1 MVLQHVSP
9 KTYNTCLTLS
19 SDIPLHWGV
28 FLIPNNPGR
37 KAKRHEFM
45 YAEQITDEQARVEE
59 QRTPKRTETKCLQRL
74 PLCVRICLLLL
85 LMIFGLYLLATGSTM
100 GSGASL
106 TGHESASSQT
116 SLVSGHG
123 FPLPVGLGAGATSGG
138 LANANTPVATC
149 LNPLDAT
156 CWLQNAAQWMAQQVM
171 GALQPVIGAIM
182 HNPLNILTQTPPGDT
197 YQNPVV
203 NTWWQSFLAVVD
215 LALASLIVIGG
226 YNVVVG
232 RHLGLPHSEL
242 AEFLPRLLLAFGAAH
257 FSLFFLGLFIDLE
270 NALNVV
276 ALNLAGTS
284 MLTNIITALFQGNL
298 AAEGLLVWVL
308 TFVLGVMAILL
319 GAQMAV
325 RLALLWVLLVLSG
338 PGLACFALPQ
348 TMGYGRMWLSLTA
361 TTVMVQFFQVVTLA
375 LGGMLVTSLGASNVF
390 GVGGTLA
397 TLLVCVALLYLV
409 LRIPGIVHRFA
420 LRPMMDASRAVAGA
434 GEGAAGVVADVAPRL
449 LALL

>member
-1 MVLQHVSP
+1 MDPVLLAGERVGAEER
-9 KTYNTCLTLS
+9 LA
-19 SDIPLHWGV
+19 
-28 FLIPNNPGR
+28 PGR
-37 KAKRHEFM
+37 N
-45 YAEQITDEQARVEE
+45 
-59 QRTPKRTETKCLQRL
+59 QRTASRRL
-74 PLCVRICLLLL
+74 PRHYRICILLVFV
-85 LMIFGLYLLATGSTM
+85 MFGLHVLTA
-100 GSGASL
+100 GSGAGSGKSIS
-106 TGHESASSQT
+106 GHESPSGLT
-116 SLVSGHG
+116 GLVSEPGAS
-123 FPLPVGLGAGATSGG
+123 LEVGLGAGATSGDRVD
-138 LANANTPVATC
+138 ANTPAAVC

-156 CWLQNAAQWMAQQVM
+156 CWLQNAAQWMAQQIM
-171 GALQPVIGAIM
+171 NALQPVIGAIM
-182 HNPLNILTQTPPGDT
+182 RNPLNILTQTPPADT
-197 YQNPVV
+197 YQNPTV
-203 NTWWQSFLAVVD
+203 TAWWQSFLAVVD

-270 NALNVV
+270 NALNQV
-276 ALNLAGTS
+276 ALSLAGTS
-284 MLTNIITALFQGNL
+284 MLTNIINALFQGNL
-298 AAEGLLVWVL
+298 ATEGLLVWVL
-308 TFVLGVMAILL
+308 ILVLGVMAILL
-319 GAQMAV
+319 GAQMAI

-375 LGGMLVTSLGASNVF
+375 LGGMLVTSLGASNIF
-390 GVGGTLA
+390 GIGGTLA

-420 LRPMMDASRAVAGA
+420 LRPMMDASRSVAGA
-434 GEGAAGVVADVAPRL
+434 ATGTVGMVAEVAPRL

>member
-1 MVLQHVSP
+1 MYPDHFTGERALAEAQHAP
-9 KTYNTCLTLS
+9 ERN
-19 SDIPLHWGV
+19 
-28 FLIPNNPGR
+28 
-37 KAKRHEFM
+37 
-45 YAEQITDEQARVEE
+45 
-59 QRTPKRTETKCLQRL
+59 QRSLPRRL
-74 PLCVRICLLLL
+74 PRRYQICVLFV
-85 LMIFGLYLLATGSTM
+85 LMLFGLHLLAA
-100 GSGASL
+100 GSGAGSGGNL
-106 TGHESASSQT
+106 PVQYTA
-116 SLVSGHG
+116 SGHTAIVSRNG
-123 FPLPVGLGAGATSGG
+123 TPLQVGLGAGAASDVST
-138 LANANTPVATC
+138 NANVPAAVC

-156 CWLQNAAQWMAQQVM
+156 CWLQNAAQWMAQQLM

-182 HNPLNILTQTPPGDT
+182 HNPLNILTQTPPADT
-197 YQNPVV
+197 YQNPTV
-203 NTWWQSFLAVVD
+203 NTWWNAFLAVVD

-242 AEFLPRLLLAFGAAH
+242 AEFLPRLLLAYGAAH

-270 NALNVV
+270 NALNLV

-284 MLTNIITALFQGNL
+284 MLTSIISALFQGNL

-308 TFVLGVMAILL
+308 GFVLGVMAILL

-325 RLALLWVLLVLSG
+325 RLALLWVLLVLAG

-348 TMGYGRMWLSLTA
+348 TMGFGRMWLSLTA
-361 TTVMVQFFQVVTLA
+361 TTVLVQFFQVVTLA
-375 LGGMLVTSLGASNVF
+375 LGGMLLTSLGASNVF

-420 LRPMMDASRAVAGA
+420 LRPMMDASRAAAGA
-434 GEGAAGVVADVAPRL
+434 AEGAVGVVADVAPRL

>member
-1 MVLQHVSP
+1 MFPDHFIRDHVVPDEQHVPGCDQRSSSLRLP
-9 KTYNTCLTLS
+9 WWYRISALLVLTPFGLHLLAAGSGVGTGNTLS
-19 SDIPLHWGV
+19 AHS
-28 FLIPNNPGR
+28 
-37 KAKRHEFM
+37 
-45 YAEQITDEQARVEE
+45 VE
-59 QRTPKRTETKCLQRL
+59 
-74 PLCVRICLLLL
+74 
-85 LMIFGLYLLATGSTM
+85 
-100 GSGASL
+100 SGHASV
-106 TGHESASSQT
+106 HT
-116 SLVSGHG
+116 SLAAEPGTLSA
-123 FPLPVGLGAGATSGG
+123 VGLGAGAASGG
-138 LANANTPVATC
+138 SANANTPAAVC
-149 LNPLDAT
+149 INPLDAT
-156 CWLQNAAQWMAQQVM
+156 CWLQNAAQWMAQQLM
-171 GALQPVIGAIM
+171 NTLQPVIGAIM
-182 HNPLNILTQTPPGDT
+182 SNPLNILTQTPPVDT

-203 NTWWQSFLAVVD
+203 ITWWTAFLAVVD

-284 MLTNIITALFQGNL
+284 MLTNIISALFQGNL

-308 TFVLGVMAILL
+308 GFVLGVMAILL

-348 TMGYGRMWLSLTA
+348 TVGFGRMWLSLTA
-361 TTVMVQFFQVVTLA
+361 KTVLVQFFQVVTLA
-375 LGGMLVTSLGASNVF
+375 LGGMLVTSLGASNLF

-420 LRPMMDASRAVAGA
+420 LRPMLDASRAVAGA
-434 GEGAAGVVADVAPRL
+434 AEGTAGFVAEVAPRL

>member
-1 MVLQHVSP
+1 
-9 KTYNTCLTLS
+9 
-19 SDIPLHWGV
+19 
-28 FLIPNNPGR
+28 
-37 KAKRHEFM
+37 
-45 YAEQITDEQARVEE
+45 
-59 QRTPKRTETKCLQRL
+59 
-74 PLCVRICLLLL
+74 
-85 LMIFGLYLLATGSTM
+85 
-100 GSGASL
+100 
-106 TGHESASSQT
+106 
-116 SLVSGHG
+116 
-123 FPLPVGLGAGATSGG
+123 
-138 LANANTPVATC
+138 
-149 LNPLDAT
+149 
-156 CWLQNAAQWMAQQVM
+156 
-171 GALQPVIGAIM
+171 
-182 HNPLNILTQTPPGDT
+182 
-197 YQNPVV
+197 
-203 NTWWQSFLAVVD
+203 VVD

-257 FSLFFLGLFIDLE
+257 FSLFFPGLFIDLE
-270 NALNVV
+270 NALNLV

-284 MLTNIITALFQGNL
+284 MLTNIINALFQGNL
-298 AAEGLLVWVL
+298 ATEGLLVWVL
-308 TFVLGVMAILL
+308 TFVLGLMAILL

-325 RLALLWVLLVLSG
+325 RLALLWVLLVLAG

-348 TMGYGRMWLSLTA
+348 TMGYGRMWLLLTA
-361 TTVMVQFFQVVTLA
+361 TTVLVQFFQVVTLA

-434 GEGAAGVVADVAPRL
+434 AEGAVGVVADVAPRL

>member
-1 MVLQHVSP
+1 MSAIM
-9 KTYNTCLTLS
+9 
-19 SDIPLHWGV
+19 D
-28 FLIPNNPGR
+28 PG
-37 KAKRHEFM
+37 HF
-45 YAEQITDEQARVEE
+45 TDECVVTEE
-59 QRTPKRTETKCLQRL
+59 QHAPKRQQGTLPRRL
-74 PLCVRICLLLL
+74 PLCYRIFFLLLL
-85 LMIFGLYLLATGSTM
+85 VLFGLHLLAAGSDT
-100 GSGASL
+100 SSRASL
-106 TGHESASSQT
+106 TGHESASNQT
-116 SLVSGHG
+116 GLVSKQS
-123 FPLPVGLGAGATSGG
+123 FPLQVGLGAGATSREMT
-138 LANANTPVATC
+138 NTYAPVATC
-149 LNPLDAT
+149 INPLDAT

-182 HNPLNILTQTPPGDT
+182 HNPLNILTQTPPADT

-203 NTWWQSFLAVVD
+203 TTWWQSFLAVVD

-276 ALNLAGTS
+276 ALNLAGSS
-284 MLTNIITALFQGNL
+284 MLTSIITALFQGNL
-298 AAEGLLVWVL
+298 ATEGLLVWVL

-325 RLALLWVLLVLSG
+325 RLALLWVLLVLAG

-348 TMGYGRMWLSLTA
+348 TMGFGRMWLSLTS
-361 TTVMVQFFQVVTLA
+361 TTVLVQFFQVVTLA
-375 LGGMLVTSLGASNVF
+375 LGGMLVTSLGASNLF

-434 GEGAAGVVADVAPRL
+434 AEGAAGVVADIAPRL

>member
-1 MVLQHVSP
+1 M
-9 KTYNTCLTLS
+9 
-19 SDIPLHWGV
+19 IPDH
-28 FLIPNNPGR
+28 LIR
-37 KAKRHEFM
+37 DHDVA
-45 YAEQITDEQARVEE
+45 DEQHAAGRE
-59 QRTPKRTETKCLQRL
+59 QRTSPRRL
-74 PLCVRICLLLL
+74 PWRYRILALIVLTL
-85 LMIFGLYLLATGSTM
+85 FGLHLLAA
-100 GSGASL
+100 GSGVGTGNTLSTRLAAPGHASV
-106 TGHESASSQT
+106 HT
-116 SLVSGHG
+116 SLVAGPG
-123 FPLPVGLGAGATSGG
+123 ALPEVGMGAGAASGG
-138 LANANTPVATC
+138 RTSANAPGAVC

-156 CWLQNAAQWMAQQVM
+156 CWLQNAAQWMAQQLM

-182 HNPLNILTQTPPGDT
+182 NNPLNILTQTPPVDT
-197 YQNPVV
+197 YQNP
-203 NTWWQSFLAVVD
+203 T
-215 LALASLIVIGG
+215 VIT
-226 YNVVVG
+226 
-232 RHLGLPHSEL
+232 LPHSEL

-270 NALNVV
+270 NALNMV
-276 ALNLAGTS
+276 ALNLAGMS

-308 TFVLGVMAILL
+308 GFVLGVMAILL

-348 TMGYGRMWLSLTA
+348 TVGFGRMWLSLTTSA
-361 TTVMVQFFQVVTLA
+361 VMVQFFQVVTLA
-375 LGGMLVTSLGASNVF
+375 LGGMLLTSLGASNVF

-409 LRIPGIVHRFA
+409 LRIPSIVHRFA

-434 GEGAAGVVADVAPRL
+434 AGGTAAVVADIAPRL

>member
-1 MVLQHVSP
+1 MHPADL
-9 KTYNTCLTLS
+9 
-19 SDIPLHWGV
+19 D
-28 FLIPNNPGR
+28 R
-37 KAKRHEFM
+37 KEYLAAMYPDDFIHERDS
-45 YAEQITDEQARVEE
+45 IDEQHIPQRN
-59 QRTPKRTETKCLQRL
+59 QRTSPRRL
-74 PLCVRICLLLL
+74 PRRYRICMLLVLVL
-85 LMIFGLYLLATGSTM
+85 FGLHLLAA
-100 GSGASL
+100 GSGAGYEVSL
-106 TGHESASSQT
+106 SGQQT
-116 SLVSGHG
+116 VSGHTG
-123 FPLPVGLGAGATSGG
+123 LVAEPGIPFGVGLGAGAASGG
-138 LANANTPVATC
+138 RTNATALAAVC

-156 CWLQNAAQWMAQQVM
+156 CWLQNAAQWMAQQIM
-171 GALQPVIGAIM
+171 GALQPVNGAIM
-182 HNPLNILTQTPPGDT
+182 NNPLNILTQTPPVDT
-197 YQNPVV
+197 YQNPTV

-226 YNVVVG
+226 YNVVVD

-298 AAEGLLVWVL
+298 AGEGLLVWIL

-361 TTVMVQFFQVVTLA
+361 TTVLVQFFQVVTLA
-375 LGGMLVTSLGASNVF
+375 MGGMLVTSLGASNLF

-420 LRPMMDASRAVAGA
+420 LRPMMDASRSVAGA
-434 GEGAAGVVADVAPRL
+434 AEGAVGVLADVAPRL

>member
-1 MVLQHVSP
+1 MYPDHFLQESDVADVQHMPERDQRTSPRRFPRHYRFCVLLV
-9 KTYNTCLTLS
+9 LTL
-19 SDIPLHWGV
+19 
-28 FLIPNNPGR
+28 
-37 KAKRHEFM
+37 
-45 YAEQITDEQARVEE
+45 
-59 QRTPKRTETKCLQRL
+59 
-74 PLCVRICLLLL
+74 
-85 LMIFGLYLLATGSTM
+85 FGLHLLAA
-100 GSGASL
+100 GSGAGSGESL
-106 TGHESASSQT
+106 SRQQS
-116 SLVSGHG
+116 VSGHSG
-123 FPLPVGLGAGATSGG
+123 SVSRNGTPLQVGLGAGATSGG
-138 LANANTPVATC
+138 MANANAPAAVC

-156 CWLQNAAQWMAQQVM
+156 CWLQNAAQWMAQQLM

-182 HNPLNILTQTPPGDT
+182 HNPLNILTQTPPADT

-203 NTWWQSFLAVVD
+203 ITWWNAFLAVVD

-242 AEFLPRLLLAFGAAH
+242 AEFLPRLLLAYGAAH
-257 FSLFFLGLFIDLE
+257 FSLYFLGLFIDLE
-270 NALNVV
+270 NSLNLV

-284 MLTNIITALFQGNL
+284 MLTNIITALFQGNFV
-298 AAEGLLVWVL
+298 AEGLLVWVL

-348 TMGYGRMWLSLTA
+348 TIGYGRMWLSLTA

-420 LRPMMDASRAVAGA
+420 LRPMMDASRAAAGA
-434 GEGAAGVVADVAPRL
+434 ATGAVGVVADVAPRL

>member
-1 MVLQHVSP
+1 MYPDHFIRDYEVPDEQHVPGRDQRIFSHRFP
-9 KTYNTCLTLS
+9 RRYQICVLLVLTL
-19 SDIPLHWGV
+19 
-28 FLIPNNPGR
+28 
-37 KAKRHEFM
+37 
-45 YAEQITDEQARVEE
+45 
-59 QRTPKRTETKCLQRL
+59 
-74 PLCVRICLLLL
+74 
-85 LMIFGLYLLATGSTM
+85 FGLHLLAATP
-100 GSGASL
+100 GAGKGDTL
-106 TGHESASSQT
+106 SAHSD
-116 SLVSGHG
+116 VSGHALVHTG
-123 FPLPVGLGAGATSGG
+123 VVAGPVVFPDVGLGAGAASGG
-138 LANANTPVATC
+138 STNANAQAAVC
-149 LNPLDAT
+149 INPLDAT
-156 CWLQNAAQWMAQQVM
+156 CWLQNAAQWMAQQLM
-171 GALQPVIGAIM
+171 NALQPVIGAIM
-182 HNPLNILTQTPPGDT
+182 SSPLNILTQTPPVDT

-203 NTWWQSFLAVVD
+203 ITWWHAFLAVVD

-270 NALNVV
+270 NALSVV

-284 MLTNIITALFQGNL
+284 MLTTIITALFQGNL
-298 AAEGLLVWVL
+298 SGEGLLVWVL
-308 TFVLGVMAILL
+308 AFVVGVMAILL

-348 TMGYGRMWLSLTA
+348 TLGFGRMWLSFTA
-361 TTVMVQFFQVVTLA
+361 TTVLVQFFQVVTLA
-375 LGGMLVTSLGASNVF
+375 LGGMLVTSLGASNLF

-409 LRIPGIVHRFA
+409 LRIPGLVHRFA

-434 GEGAAGVVADVAPRL
+434 AKGTVGMVADVAPRL

>member
-1 MVLQHVSP
+1 MDPAHAV
-9 KTYNTCLTLS
+9 
-19 SDIPLHWGV
+19 G
-28 FLIPNNPGR
+28 
-37 KAKRHEFM
+37 KRVM
-45 YAEQITDEQARVEE
+45 AEEE
-59 QRTPKRTETKCLQRL
+59 QHTPGHNRRTSSHRHLWCL
-74 PLCVRICLLLL
+74 RIFFLLVLVL
-85 LMIFGLYLLATGSTM
+85 FGLHLLAAGPGAGSR
-100 GSGASL
+100 ASL
-106 TGHESASSQT
+106 TGHESASDQT
-116 SLVSGHG
+116 GLVSGGG
-123 FPLPVGLGAGATSGG
+123 FPLQVGLGAGATSGG
-138 LANANTPVATC
+138 MANANTPVATC

-156 CWLQNAAQWMAQQVM
+156 CWLQNAAQWMAQQIM

-182 HNPLNILTQTPPGDT
+182 RNPLNILTQTPAVDT
-197 YQNPVV
+197 YQNPTVI
-203 NTWWQSFLAVVD
+203 TWWQSFLAVVD

-270 NALNVV
+270 NALNQV

-284 MLTNIITALFQGNL
+284 MLTNIINSLFQGNL
-298 AAEGLLVWVL
+298 ATEGLLVWVL

-319 GAQMAV
+319 GAQMAI

-361 TTVMVQFFQVVTLA
+361 TTVLVQFFQVVTLA
-375 LGGMLVTSLGASNVF
+375 LGGLLVTSLGASNIF
-390 GVGGTLA
+390 GIGGTLA

-420 LRPMMDASRAVAGA
+420 LRPMMDASRDVAGA
-434 GEGAAGVVADVAPRL
+434 ATGAVGVVAEVAPRL

>member
-1 MVLQHVSP
+1 MYLGHTACERVIAKEHHTPGHNRRTSP
-9 KTYNTCLTLS
+9 RRHLWCYRIFFLLVLTL
-19 SDIPLHWGV
+19 
-28 FLIPNNPGR
+28 
-37 KAKRHEFM
+37 
-45 YAEQITDEQARVEE
+45 
-59 QRTPKRTETKCLQRL
+59 
-74 PLCVRICLLLL
+74 
-85 LMIFGLYLLATGSTM
+85 FGLHLFTTGSRA
-100 GSGASL
+100 GSQANVSGQQTVSDQ
-106 TGHESASSQT
+106 TG
-116 SLVSGHG
+116 LVSGDS
-123 FPLPVGLGAGATSGG
+123 FPLQVGLGAGATSSDMS
-138 LANANTPVATC
+138 NMDTPVASC

-156 CWLQNAAQWMAQQVM
+156 CWLQNAARWMAQQIM
-171 GALQPVIGAIM
+171 NALQPVIGSIM
-182 HNPLNILTQTPPGDT
+182 RNPLNILTQTPPADT

-203 NTWWQSFLAVVD
+203 ITWWQSFLAVVD

-270 NALNVV
+270 NALNQV

-308 TFVLGVMAILL
+308 GFVLGVMALLL
-319 GAQMAV
+319 GAQIAI
-325 RLALLWVLLVLSG
+325 RLALLWVLLVLAG

-348 TMGYGRMWLSLTA
+348 TIGYGRMWLSLTA
-361 TTVMVQFFQVVTLA
+361 TTVLVQFFQVVTLA
-375 LGGMLVTSLGASNVF
+375 LGGMLVTSLGASNIF

-420 LRPMMDASRAVAGA
+420 LRPMMVRVLDHAR
-434 GEGAAGVVADVAPRL
+434 
-449 LALL
+449 